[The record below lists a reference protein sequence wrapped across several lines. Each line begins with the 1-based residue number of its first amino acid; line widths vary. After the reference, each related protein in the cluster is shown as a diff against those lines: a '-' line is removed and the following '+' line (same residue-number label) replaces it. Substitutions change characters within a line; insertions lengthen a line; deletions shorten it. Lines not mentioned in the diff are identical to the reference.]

1 MNKNSSP
8 TYRSSLRSPNWI
20 YTPSAA
26 KQWLERTKQY
36 QCEVTEPYC
45 NVKSKVLN
53 LEGLTITE
61 ISLTRSKVEDLEIA
75 ERLE

>member
-20 YTPSAA
+20 YTPSTT

-36 QCEVTEPYC
+36 QFEVSEPYC
-45 NVKSKVLN
+45 NIKSKVSN

>member
-20 YTPSAA
+20 YTPSTE
-26 KQWLERTKQY
+26 KQWLKRTKQY
-36 QCEVTEPYC
+36 HLEVSEPYC
-45 NVKSKVLN
+45 NIKSKVSN

-61 ISLTRSKVEDLEIA
+61 ISLTRSKVEDLVTA